1 MAVSE
6 AATLLL
12 DVVVTTFRSPTGQW
26 LPISGKLSIGEM
38 QIPVLEVM
46 SWQVDVNQK
55 VVGTNPSAVKGFF
68 YYEIAFK
75 VHLDC
80 KMISLWNFCIV

>member
-12 DVVVTTFRSPTGQW
+12 DVVVTTIRFPTGQW
-26 LPISGKLSIGEM
+26 LPISGKLLIVDM
-38 QIPVLEVM
+38 QVPVMEVT

-68 YYEIAFK
+68 IMK
-75 VHLDC
+75 
-80 KMISLWNFCIV
+80 

>member
-6 AATLLL
+6 AVTLLL

-55 VVGTNPSAVKGFF
+55 VVGSNPSAVKGIF
-68 YYEIAFK
+68 IMK
-75 VHLDC
+75 
-80 KMISLWNFCIV
+80 

>member
-12 DVVVTTFRSPTGQW
+12 DVVVTTIRFPTGQW
-26 LPISGKLSIGEM
+26 LPISGKLLIGDM
-38 QIPVLEVM
+38 QIPVMEVM

-55 VVGTNPSAVKGFF
+55 VVGSNPSAVKGIF
-68 YYEIAFK
+68 IMK
-75 VHLDC
+75 
-80 KMISLWNFCIV
+80 